1 MSTVNEA
8 LNIPMSTWDKDQKSV
23 DAALKRHDTISDALL
38 EAGNTVKNDE
48 FDLNGY
54 ELSIF
59 ERRLLATGYIL
70 GCDIAIHQVR
80 QKLREDP
87 SAIFRLLMG

>member
-8 LNIPMSTWDKDQKSV
+8 LNIPMSTWENDQKSV
-23 DAALKRHDTISDALL
+23 DAALERHNTISDALL
-38 EAGNTVKNDE
+38 EVGNTVKNDE

-54 ELSIF
+54 ELSLF

-70 GCDIAIHQVR
+70 GCDIVMHQIK
-80 QKLREDP
+80 QKIKEDP
-87 SAIFRLLMG
+87 SAILKLLMG